1 MDTERIFMT
10 RCEFLQKHKYL
21 VILALRVINI
31 TASKSYYMLQLLV
44 SMCVSSFALDFQAI
58 DHHVIPIASKA
69 HVLSPAFFVGRA
81 VTFASIP

>member
-1 MDTERIFMT
+1 MT

-44 SMCVSSFALDFQAI
+44 SMCVSSFALHFQAI
-58 DHHVIPIASKA
+58 DHYVIPIASKA
-69 HVLSPAFFVGRA
+69 HVLSLAFFVGQA